1 MVFEHDDPKLTA
13 YALGE
18 LDAAEAEAVK
28 QRIDNDPAAAAA
40 VADIQKVASLMGEHF
55 AGTDEASETL
65 DDARRQA
72 IERRA
77 GGGAARSMWHRL
89 YVRIPAVAA
98 AAVLLL
104 TVGAVLGAALVPRRW
119 MAPMTVSQTEQAG
132 RDSAEYERSTARDV
146 HLANGRYGVE
156 SPGGDPA
163 SAMPQER
170 LNDLAERRYRQAQIP
185 EQTKSADGERGSH
198 RAVPGTPPAP
208 SAAPA
213 EPGPRADMESAA
225 DEAKRK
231 PGGYD
236 TYIKRGVGGP
246 VPEPSAAQPAVPKD
260 APAAS
265 GTPSQPPKPRRSDV
279 FAGGE
284 AGEAPAELSDPSVSG
299 SKLAL
304 RETTA
309 MPADEAEGIKK
320 KLGRDGGWKLADTL
334 FQRDWRDMDSRR
346 TEGDGLARAKRQ
358 EAQAEAREGADR
370 EGYAHIVENP
380 FKRVLDHP
388 LSTFSID
395 VDTAS
400 YANVRR
406 LLSQGQKPPAGAVR
420 IEEMINYFDYDYAPP
435 AGDAEHPFAVHTAV
449 APCPWAPSHKL
460 VRVALKGKVIDPADR
475 PASNLVFLLDVSGS
489 MGSSNKLPLVQHSM
503 KQLLANLDERDYVSI
518 VTYAGRSAVVLE
530 PTCAAEKD
538 TIAKAIDNLKSG
550 GSTAGAAGI
559 NSAYQLASKH
569 YLEKGVNRV
578 ILCTDGDFNVGASSD
593 SELVK
598 LIAEKAK
605 SGVFLSV
612 FGFGM
617 GNLQDAKLEQIAD
630 KGNGTYGYIDT
641 PAEARKVFVDEMS
654 GTLVTIAKDVKI
666 QVEFNPARV
675 AGYRLIG
682 YENRMLAAEDF
693 NDDTKDAG
701 EIGAGHTVTA
711 LYQVVPAADAA
722 AVRKVMAETGSV
734 DPLKYQSPARLT
746 DAADSAELLTVRL
759 RYKQPDEDKSQLLAE
774 SLADRDVK
782 LGAADADLRFAA
794 AVAAFG
800 MLLRDSEYVG
810 SYSLAGAAELA
821 SSAIPAVPEGKG
833 AAESARRVE
842 QRKQFMQLIEQARRV
857 LGDR

>member
-1 MVFEHDDPKLTA
+1 MR
-13 YALGE
+13 G
-18 LDAAEAEAVK
+18 
-28 QRIDNDPAAAAA
+28 
-40 VADIQKVASLMGEHF
+40 
-55 AGTDEASETL
+55 
-65 DDARRQA
+65 
-72 IERRA
+72 
-77 GGGAARSMWHRL
+77 
-89 YVRIPAVAA
+89 
-98 AAVLLL
+98 
-104 TVGAVLGAALVPRRW
+104 
-119 MAPMTVSQTEQAG
+119 
-132 RDSAEYERSTARDV
+132 SAEKDGGRTDAMGRTGLALAEVHRFRMQQAPLPEMTDPLEQIYERKLD
-146 HLANGRYGVE
+146 
-156 SPGGDPA
+156 
-163 SAMPQER
+163 ER
-170 LNDLAERRYRQAQIP
+170 LKA
-185 EQTKSADGERGSH
+185 
-198 RAVPGTPPAP
+198 
-208 SAAPA
+208 
-213 EPGPRADMESAA
+213 
-225 DEAKRK
+225 
-231 PGGYD
+231 
-236 TYIKRGVGGP
+236 
-246 VPEPSAAQPAVPKD
+246 
-260 APAAS
+260 
-265 GTPSQPPKPRRSDV
+265 
-279 FAGGE
+279 
-284 AGEAPAELSDPSVSG
+284 
-299 SKLAL
+299 
-304 RETTA
+304 
-309 MPADEAEGIKK
+309 
-320 KLGRDGGWKLADTL
+320 
-334 FQRDWRDMDSRR
+334 
-346 TEGDGLARAKRQ
+346 
-358 EAQAEAREGADR
+358 GADR
-370 EGYAHIVENP
+370 EGYAHIAENP
-380 FKRVLDHP
+380 FNRVLDHP

-406 LLSQGQKPPAGAVR
+406 LLGQGTQPPAGAVR
-420 IEEMINYFDYDYAPP
+420 IEEMINYFDYAYAPP
-435 AGDAEHPFAVHTAV
+435 AGDGKHPFAVHTAV
-449 APCPWAPSHKL
+449 APCPWAPSQKL
-460 VRVALKGKVIDPADR
+460 VRVALKGKVLDPADR

-489 MGSSNKLPLVQHSM
+489 MSPSNKLPLVQQSL

-559 NSAYQLASKH
+559 RSAYQLASKH

-598 LIAEKAK
+598 LITEKAR

-617 GNLQDAKLEQIAD
+617 GNLQDAKLEQIAE

-641 PAEARKVFVDEMS
+641 PAEARKVFVEEMA

-682 YENRMLAAEDF
+682 YENRILAAEDF

-711 LYQVVPAADAA
+711 LYQIVPTADAA

-746 DAADSAELLTVRL
+746 AAADSAELLTVRL
-759 RYKQPDEDKSQLLAE
+759 RYKRPDEDKSRLLSA
-774 SLADRDVK
+774 SLNDRDVK

-800 MLLRDSEYVG
+800 MILRDSEYAG

-821 SSAIPAVPEGKG
+821 ASAIPTVPFGKG
-833 AAESARRVE
+833 AAEATRRAK
-842 QRKQFMQLIEQARRV
+842 QRKAFVELIEQARRV